1 MNDEKEDEEL
11 EDVEDCR
18 CCDVNPQQKKT
29 DKTSGENSEAPEED
43 APKQSEE
50 STLLEKLAIAQ
61 EKNKDLE
68 QAFVRARADL
78 ENYRKRSIRE
88 KEETVRRANE
98 RLLESLLPVLDNFS
112 MGLKAVNLAQE
123 KNDTNHSNTLSGFDM
138 ILGQLEKILTE
149 HGLDKITPHGELF
162 DPNLHEAVSQ
172 APSEEVEDGNVMD
185 VVRVGYSIRG
195 KLLRPATVVVSS
207 GKPTVESNS

>member
-1 MNDEKEDEEL
+1 MNDEKDDEEL
-11 EDVEDCR
+11 EEVEDCR

-29 DKTSGENSEAPEED
+29 DKSSGENSQASEED
-43 APKQSEE
+43 ASKQSEE
-50 STLLEKLAIAQ
+50 STVLEKLAFTQ

-68 QAFVRARADL
+68 KAFVRARADL

-88 KEETVRRANE
+88 IEETVRRANE

-123 KNDTNHSNTLSGFDM
+123 KNDANHSNTLSGFDM

-172 APSEEVEDGNVMD
+172 APSVEVEDGNVVD

>member
-1 MNDEKEDEEL
+1 MQYENKDDNLEEI
-11 EDVEDCR
+11 EDCR
-18 CCDVNPQQKKT
+18 CCDVDSQQKKPEQ
-29 DKTSGENSEAPEED
+29 DSEAPEED
-43 APKQSEE
+43 ASKLSNE
-50 STLLEKLAIAQ
+50 STLLEKLSTSQ
-61 EKNKDLE
+61 DKNKELE

-98 RLLESLLPVLDNFS
+98 RLLESILPVLDNFS
-112 MGLKAVNLAQE
+112 MGLKAVNVSQE
-123 KNDTNHSNTLSGFDM
+123 KKDANHSNTLSGFDM
-138 ILGQLEKILTE
+138 ILAQLEKILTE
-149 HGLDKITPHGELF
+149 HGLDKINPQGGVF
-162 DPNLHEAVSQ
+162 NPNLHEAVSQ
-172 APSEEVEDGNVMD
+172 APSEEVDDGNVID